1 MRHLKTFT
9 FLGLGAVLIG
19 SLGVFLQISVARG
32 FLPGM
37 VELSVAFGAGGTAL
51 ALTLL
56 NAGRWKVL
64 AARADQLRAQ
74 NVLLGAA
81 GVAVLAMTAG
91 LAVPFER
98 FPWPVTLLAGAVLLL
113 LAAASEATAPRETPA
128 A

>member
-9 FLGLGAVLIG
+9 FLGLGAVLTG
-19 SLGVFLQISVARG
+19 SLAVFLQISVARG

-37 VELSVAFGAGGTAL
+37 VELSVAFGAGVTAL
-51 ALTLL
+51 ALTLV
-56 NAGRWKVL
+56 NAGRWKAL
-64 AARADQLRAQ
+64 AARADKLRAQ
-74 NVLLGAA
+74 NILLGAA

-98 FPWPVTLLAGAVLLL
+98 FPWPVTLLAGSVLLL
-113 LAAASEATAPRETPA
+113 IAAASEATALSETPA